1 MRVPEPANGP
11 LSGLRVVELAGIGPA
26 PFAAMV
32 LADLGADVVRV
43 DRPQGPGLGFGSPEH
58 DLLNRGRPNVA
69 VDLKHPRGPGV
80 VLDLVEQADAL
91 IESYRPGVAE
101 RLGLGPED
109 CWARNPRLVYGR
121 MTGWGQTGPLAGT
134 AGHDVNYIAV
144 TGALAAI
151 GRADGPPQI
160 PLNMLGDFG
169 GGAMFLVA
177 GLLAAV
183 WEAGR
188 SGQGQVVDASVVD
201 GTSTLTALLC
211 GMSAAGAWPGRR
223 GENLLDS
230 GAPFYDVYP
239 TSDGEFVAVGALEPG
254 FYAELLRLLEIDPD
268 QAPDRDDPAQH
279 EALRGI
285 LASRFAARSQA
296 DWQAVFEGSDACVS
310 PVLSLARAPAHPH
323 LRERG
328 TFVERDGVVQPAPSP
343 RFSRTVASLGRP
355 PARTGQDSR
364 AVLAGWGLADIDSLI
379 AERVVLQEGEN
390 T

>member
-1 MRVPEPANGP
+1 
-11 LSGLRVVELAGIGPA
+11 VELAGIGPA
-26 PFAAMV
+26 PFAAMM

-80 VLDLVEQADAL
+80 VLDLVERADAL
-91 IESYRPGVAE
+91 IEGYRPGVAE
-101 RLGLGPED
+101 RLGLGPQD

-151 GRADGPPQI
+151 GRAGGPPQI
-160 PLNMLGDFG
+160 PLNLVGDFG
-169 GGAMFLVA
+169 GGAMCLVA
-177 GLLAAV
+177 GLLAAI

-201 GTSTLTALLC
+201 GTSSLTALLC
-211 GMSAAGAWPGRR
+211 GMSAAGAWSGHR

-230 GAPFYDVYP
+230 GAPYYDVYP
-239 TSDGEFVAVGALEPG
+239 TSDGEYVAVGALEPG
-254 FYAELLRLLEIDPD
+254 FYAELLRLLDIDPNE
-268 QAPDRDDPAQH
+268 APDRDDPAQQA
-279 EALRGI
+279 ALRAL
-285 LASRFAARSQA
+285 LASRFAGRSQA
-296 DWQAVFEGSDACVS
+296 EWQAAFDGSDACVS
-310 PVLSLARAPAHPH
+310 PVLSLAAAAKHPH
-323 LRERG
+323 LRQRG

-343 RFSRTVASLGRP
+343 RFSRTAASLGRP

-364 AVLAGWGLADIDSLI
+364 AALAGWGIRDVDSLI
-379 AERVVLQEGEN
+379 ADAVVLQEGEN
-390 T
+390 A